1 LWKRKEIAM
10 ARLFARIGWRPTKVT
25 LIAAA
30 FIVLGLV
37 LTDISWGFSFLI
49 AVGIFGPGLL
59 RELGWLKDQDE
70 FQRQAARRA
79 GYHAF
84 LVTGFLA
91 FFFVALFRSGYRG
104 ITDPEEVVELL
115 LVVLWFTWVLSSLL
129 GYWGPKRTARTIL
142 ITFGIF
148 WLIFSVAD
156 SLNSFRGFVMASLVA
171 VPFFALAWVAGRWPK
186 VAGVLLIAAA
196 AFFFYFFGLYR
207 IFGSEPL
214 RLGRGFVIVIF
225 FGPLF
230 ASGIMLLRRGSGD
243 DAKEKE
249 AEPPR

>member
-1 LWKRKEIAM
+1 M
-10 ARLFARIGWRPTKVT
+10 NRLLARIGWRPTKAT

-30 FIVLGLV
+30 LIILGLV
-37 LTDISWGFSFLI
+37 LTDINWGFFIL
-49 AVGIFGPGLL
+49 VGLGILGPGLL

-91 FFFVALFRSGYRG
+91 FFFMALFRSGYKG
-104 ITDPEEVVELL
+104 IKDPEEVGSLL

-129 GYWGPKRTARTIL
+129 GYWGPKRTAKTIL

-148 WLIFSVAD
+148 WLLFNIVSN
-156 SLNSFRGFVMASLVA
+156 LNSFVALIMQCLLA
-171 VPFFALAWVAGRWPK
+171 VPFFALAWTAGRWPK
-186 VAGVLLIAAA
+186 VTGVLLIAAS
-196 AFFFYFFGLYR
+196 AFFFYFFGLYE

-214 RLGRGFVIVIF
+214 ARGRGFVIVIF

-230 ASGIMLLRRGSGD
+230 ASGVALLRCGSSDDPGERERGLSH
-243 DAKEKE
+243 
-249 AEPPR
+249 

>member
-1 LWKRKEIAM
+1 MPRFL
-10 ARLFARIGWRPTKVT
+10 ARIGWRPGKAT
-25 LIAAA
+25 LVAAA
-30 FIVLGLV
+30 LIILGIMLTAVSWGLV
-37 LTDISWGFSFLI
+37 FL
-49 AVGIFGPGLL
+49 VGLGMLGPGIV

-91 FFFVALFRSGYRG
+91 FFFMALFRSGYKG
-104 ITDPEEVVELL
+104 IKDPEEVGSLL

-129 GYWGPKRTARTIL
+129 GYWGPKRTAKTIL

-148 WLIFSVAD
+148 WLLFNIVSN
-156 SLNSFRGFVMASLVA
+156 LNSFVALIMQCLLA
-171 VPFFALAWVAGRWPK
+171 VPFFALAWTAGRWPK
-186 VAGVLLIAAA
+186 VTGVLLIAAS
-196 AFFFYFFGLYR
+196 AFFFYFFGLYE

-214 RLGRGFVIVIF
+214 ARGRGFVIVIF

-230 ASGIMLLRRGSGD
+230 ASGVALLRCGSSDDPGERERGLSH
-243 DAKEKE
+243 
-249 AEPPR
+249 

>member
-1 LWKRKEIAM
+1 M
-10 ARLFARIGWRPTKVT
+10 ARLLARIGWRPTKAT

-30 FIVLGLV
+30 LIILGMVLA
-37 LTDISWGFSFLI
+37 DINWGFLFL
-49 AVGIFGPGLL
+49 VGLGMLGPGLL

-91 FFFVALFRSGYRG
+91 FFLVGLLRSGYKG
-104 ITDPEEVVELL
+104 IKDPEEVVSLL

-148 WLIFSVAD
+148 WLLFNIVGN
-156 SLNSFRGFVMASLVA
+156 LYSFTALVMQSLVA
-171 VPFFALAWVAGRWPK
+171 VPFFVLALAARRWPK
-186 VAGVLLIAAA
+186 VAGVLLIAASG
-196 AFFFYFFGLYR
+196 FFFYFFGLYR

-214 RLGRGFVIVIF
+214 ARGRGFVIVLF

-230 ASGIMLLRRGSGD
+230 ASGVALLRCGSSD
-243 DAKEKE
+243 DPKEKE
-249 AEPPR
+249 QEPSH

>member
-1 LWKRKEIAM
+1 M
-10 ARLFARIGWRPTKVT
+10 ARLLARIGWRPGKET
-25 LIAAA
+25 LVAAA
-30 FIVLGLV
+30 LIILGIM
-37 LTDISWGFSFLI
+37 LTAVSWGFVFL
-49 AVGIFGPGLL
+49 VGLGILGPGLV

-91 FFFVALFRSGYRG
+91 FFFLALFRSGYKG
-104 ITDPEEVVELL
+104 IKDPEEVGSLL

-129 GYWGPKRTARTIL
+129 GYWGPKRTAKTIL

-148 WLIFSVAD
+148 WLLFNIIGNLH
-156 SLNSFRGFVMASLVA
+156 SLSALIMQSLPA
-171 VPFFALAWVAGRWPK
+171 VLFFALAWVAGRWPK
-186 VAGVLLIAAA
+186 VAAVLLIAASC
-196 AFFFYFFGLYR
+196 FFFYFFHLYR

-214 RLGRGFVIVIF
+214 ARGRGFVIVIF

-230 ASGIMLLRRGSGD
+230 ASGVMLLRRGSSD

-249 AEPPR
+249 QGPSH

>member
-1 LWKRKEIAM
+1 M
-10 ARLFARIGWRPTKVT
+10 NRLLARIGWRPTKAT

-30 FIVLGLV
+30 LIILGLV
-37 LTDISWGFSFLI
+37 LTDINWGFFIL
-49 AVGIFGPGLL
+49 VGLGILGPGLL

-84 LVTGFLA
+84 LVTGLLA
-91 FFFVALFRSGYRG
+91 FLFVALFRSGYQG
-104 ITDPEEVVELL
+104 VKDPEEVVSLL

-142 ITFGIF
+142 ITFGTF
-148 WLIFSVAD
+148 WLIFNVIGN
-156 SLNSFRGFVMASLVA
+156 LNSLTALVMQCLLA
-171 VPFFALAWVAGRWPK
+171 VPFFALAFVARRWPK
-186 VAGVLLIAAA
+186 VAGVLLIAASA
-196 AFFFYFFGLYR
+196 LFFYFFGLYE

-214 RLGRGFVIVIF
+214 ARGRGFVIVIF

-230 ASGIMLLRRGSGD
+230 ASGVALLRCGSSD
-243 DAKEKE
+243 DPGERE
-249 AEPPR
+249 RELSR

>member
-1 LWKRKEIAM
+1 MPRFL
-10 ARLFARIGWRPTKVT
+10 ARIGWRPGKAT
-25 LIAAA
+25 LVAAA
-30 FIVLGLV
+30 LIILGIMLTAVSWGLV
-37 LTDISWGFSFLI
+37 FL
-49 AVGIFGPGLL
+49 VGLGMLGPGLV

-91 FFFVALFRSGYRG
+91 FFFMALFRSGYKG
-104 ITDPEEVVELL
+104 IKDPEEVGSLL

-129 GYWGPKRTARTIL
+129 GYWGPKRTAKTIL

-148 WLIFSVAD
+148 WLLFNIVSN
-156 SLNSFRGFVMASLVA
+156 LNSFVALIMQCLLA
-171 VPFFALAWVAGRWPK
+171 VPFFALAWTAGRWPK
-186 VAGVLLIAAA
+186 VTGVLLIAAS
-196 AFFFYFFGLYR
+196 AFFFYFFGLYE

-214 RLGRGFVIVIF
+214 ARGRGFVIVIF

-230 ASGIMLLRRGSGD
+230 ASGVALLRCGSSDDPGERERGLSH
-243 DAKEKE
+243 
-249 AEPPR
+249 

>member
-1 LWKRKEIAM
+1 MNRF
-10 ARLFARIGWRPTKVT
+10 FARIGWRPTKGT
-25 LIAAA
+25 WIGAALI
-30 FIVLGLV
+30 ILGLV
-37 LTDISWGFSFLI
+37 LTDINWGFFLL
-49 AVGIFGPGLL
+49 VGLGILGPGLL

-84 LVTGFLA
+84 LATGFLA
-91 FFFVALFRSGYRG
+91 FLLVALFRSGHHN
-104 ITDPEEVVELL
+104 IKDPEEAVSLL

-148 WLIFSVAD
+148 WLLFNIIGN
-156 SLNSFRGFVMASLVA
+156 LNSLTALVMQCLLA
-171 VPFFALAWVAGRWPK
+171 VPFFVLAWVARRWPK
-186 VAGVLLIAAA
+186 VAGVLLIAASG
-196 AFFFYFFGLYR
+196 FFFYFFDLYK

-214 RLGRGFVIVIF
+214 ELGRGFVIVLF

-230 ASGIMLLRRGSGD
+230 ASGVALMTGSAARD
-243 DAKEKE
+243 EKQTDA
-249 AEPPR
+249 AQ

>member
-1 LWKRKEIAM
+1 MDRF
-10 ARLFARIGWRPTKVT
+10 FARIGWRPTKTT
-25 LIAAA
+25 LIAAV

-49 AVGIFGPGLL
+49 AIGVFGPGLL

-84 LVTGFLA
+84 LATGLLA
-91 FFFVALFRSGYRG
+91 FALMALLRTGEHG
-104 ITDPEEVVELL
+104 IKEAEPVVSLL

-129 GYWGPKRTARTIL
+129 AYWGPRRTARTIL
-142 ITFGIF
+142 VTFGIF
-148 WLIFSVAD
+148 WLIFSAAD
-156 SLNSFRGFVMASLVA
+156 SLHSLPMLLMQSLVA

-186 VAGVLLIAAA
+186 AAGALLIAAS
-196 AFFFYFFGLYR
+196 AFFFYFFGLYK
-207 IFGSEPL
+207 IVGSEPL
-214 RLGRGFVIVIF
+214 ARGRGFVIVLF

-230 ASGIMLLRRGSGD
+230 ASGVALLRCGAGD
-243 DAKEKE
+243 DSGER
-249 AEPPR
+249 EPVRPQ